1 MTLTASI
8 IPSKEVL
15 FAKRSSKVR
24 SSRRERCTC
33 SSFTIFQP
41 SNVCGQKWTYRKGTS
56 GHLLICRLATVLDIV
71 LNVVKEP
78 SNGRLVVV
86 VFLAL

>member
-1 MTLTASI
+1 
-8 IPSKEVL
+8 
-15 FAKRSSKVR
+15 
-24 SSRRERCTC
+24 
-33 SSFTIFQP
+33 
-41 SNVCGQKWTYRKGTS
+41 
-56 GHLLICRLATVLDIV
+56 LICRLATVLDIV